1 MVGNPKWYPFGNLED
16 KSYSAGQGLK
26 EFLTRRGMVAV
37 LQQPVMQVV
46 DVSMMRLELKTF
58 EMYHLI
64 LSDSVHTQDATLA
77 THLNHLVKNTLLHKG
92 TTVRLLE
99 FMCNTSQRPS
109 VIVVIQLEVLQTCGL
124 IGSPKAYEPSLF
136 GKPYVPESRYGLPY
150 PRSVVNYAEPMNG
163 PCSSSQGFKRHLSWG
178 AVPAL
183 LGGEL
188 AAGQQPVLQV
198 FGISTYKPDYRIL
211 LSDGVHWMNSVL
223 LSSLRRL
230 VDDNHICKGTI
241 VRLLKFSSDT
251 FENFSSFS
259 GGATSFIYVACCLS
273 CSRLIDIHSLK

>member
-1 MVGNPKWYPFGNLED
+1 
-16 KSYSAGQGLK
+16 
-26 EFLTRRGMVAV
+26 
-37 LQQPVMQVV
+37 MQVV
-46 DVSMMRLELKTF
+46 GVSPMRSELKIF
-58 EMYHLI
+58 ERYYLI
-64 LSDSVHTQDATLA
+64 LSDGVHTQNATLEP
-77 THLNHLVKNTLLHKG
+77 HLNHLVKDNHLRGG
-92 TTVRLLE
+92 TIVRLLNSV
-99 FMCNTSQRPS
+99 CYNVQNPS

-198 FGISTYKPDYRIL
+198 F
-211 LSDGVHWMNSVL
+211 
-223 LSSLRRL
+223 
-230 VDDNHICKGTI
+230 
-241 VRLLKFSSDT
+241 
-251 FENFSSFS
+251 
-259 GGATSFIYVACCLS
+259 A
-273 CSRLIDIHSLK
+273 